1 MGELIDKTKGKVKQA
16 IGDLTDN
23 KELKHEGERDE
34 NKGKV
39 EGAVEGV
46 KGAAED
52 VKNAV
57 KDAGKAIK
65 DAVK

>member
-1 MGELIDKTKGKVKQA
+1 MGELIDKTKGKIKQA
-16 IGDLTDN
+16 IGALTGD

-52 VKNAV
+52 VKVAV